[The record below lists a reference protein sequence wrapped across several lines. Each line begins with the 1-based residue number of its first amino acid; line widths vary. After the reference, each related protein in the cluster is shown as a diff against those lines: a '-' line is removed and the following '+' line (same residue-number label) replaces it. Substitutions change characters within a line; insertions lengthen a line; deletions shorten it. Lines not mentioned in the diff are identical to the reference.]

1 MQLSDRN
8 RLFRGAAMAVAA
20 LLLVAGAVFGSQA
33 VTNSQHKI
41 DATGSQNGSVESNNA
56 NETEIAEPSETEI
69 AEPSETEVND
79 VNTAETHDAT
89 DGAEASQS
97 EVEHADG
104 SAGASE
110 SPDESHSD
118 SGGGDH

>member
-56 NETEIAEPSETEI
+56 NETEIAEPSETE
-69 AEPSETEVND
+69 VND